1 MPGNE
6 LERKGKHLK
15 PNYSF
20 EIAYVLYLLDNSI
33 VYGVYFP
40 MIFQSLFL
48 NKKKI
53 WLCHMVCGISVPRPG
68 IEPPPCG
75 LEVWT
80 LNHWTPR
87 EVLPYDFLKCIVS
100 YALVD
105 M

>member
-20 EIAYVLYLLDNSI
+20 DIAYVLYLLDNSI

-48 NKKKI
+48 N
-53 WLCHMVCGISVPRPG
+53 
-68 IEPPPCG
+68 
-75 LEVWT
+75 
-80 LNHWTPR
+80 
-87 EVLPYDFLKCIVS
+87 
-100 YALVD
+100 
-105 M
+105 

>member
-20 EIAYVLYLLDNSI
+20 DIAYVLYLLDNSI

-48 NKKKI
+48 NKKKN
-53 WLCHMVCGISVPRPG
+53 LAVPHGMWDLSSSTR
-68 IEPPPCG
+68 
-75 LEVWT
+75 
-80 LNHWTPR
+80 
-87 EVLPYDFLKCIVS
+87 D
-100 YALVD
+100 
-105 M
+105 